1 MSWISKLVGG
11 GVTEAAGSVGTLAK
25 DIADVFTT
33 SDREA
38 LDQYR
43 AETDRLVVE
52 RAGERQVLGI
62 LKAEA
67 EHPSLF
73 VAGARP
79 AMLWVVAIGAL
90 YHFLLYPLVGPFIK
104 KFGGVELYTVDWQEL
119 SGLALMLGIG
129 AGLRTYEK
137 VKGVARERIGSKK

>member
-1 MSWISKLVGG
+1 MSWLSKLVGG
-11 GVTEAAGSVGTLAK
+11 GVGEVAGALGSAAK
-25 DIADVFTT
+25 DIEDVFTT
-33 SDREA
+33 SDREQ

-43 AETDRLVVE
+43 AETERLVVE
-52 RAGERQVLGI
+52 RAGESQVLGI
-62 LKAEA
+62 LKTEA
-67 EHPSLF
+67 EHPSMF

-90 YHFLLYPLVGPFIK
+90 YHFLLYPLIGPFIL

-137 VKGVARERIGSKK
+137 VKGVARERLKPKK